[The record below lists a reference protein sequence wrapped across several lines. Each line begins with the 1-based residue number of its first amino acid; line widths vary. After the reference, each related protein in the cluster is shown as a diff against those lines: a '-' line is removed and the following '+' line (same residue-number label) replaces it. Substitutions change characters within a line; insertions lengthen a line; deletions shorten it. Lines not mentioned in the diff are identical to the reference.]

1 MAPLQVVE
9 RLFSEERARSYDDA
23 LFVGIDEVV
32 GRKGKASKGNRN
44 VAVTNSAVESIT
56 KTAPCPGMANVSR
69 TRALSSK
76 SLRVRIGPPA
86 QRAPP

>member
-23 LFVGIDEVV
+23 IFVGIDEVA

-44 VAVTNSAVESIT
+44 VAVTNSRLNQWSESPLESWVTIQW
-56 KTAPCPGMANVSR
+56 
-69 TRALSSK
+69 
-76 SLRVRIGPPA
+76 LRVRGTLRRGECRESA
-86 QRAPP
+86 G

>member
-23 LFVGIDEVV
+23 IFVGIDEVA

-44 VAVTNSAVESIT
+44 VAVTNSALES
-56 KTAPCPGMANVSR
+56 V
-69 TRALSSK
+69 
-76 SLRVRIGPPA
+76 V
-86 QRAPP
+86 